1 MYFRSNTLLMKIL
14 EQIGK
19 YFILMSRVFSKPE
32 KNKIYYK
39 QVLKEIES
47 LGINSIG
54 IVIIISVF
62 MGAVI
67 TLQTRYNLENPLIP
81 LYLIGLTARDSMLLE
96 FSSTIV
102 GLILAGK
109 VGSHVASEIGHMR
122 ITEQIDALEIMG
134 VNSASYLILPK
145 IAATVIF
152 NPILTLISMFVG
164 VLGGW
169 AAAVLTGALSSAD
182 YIYGI
187 QYWFV
192 PFYIT
197 YSLVKTVVFAVII
210 TSVPAFF
217 GYYVKGG
224 SIEVGRSSTKGVVA
238 SSILIL
244 LFNVILTQLL
254 LAR

>member
-1 MYFRSNTLLMKIL
+1 MRFLAH
-14 EQIGK
+14 IGK
-19 YFILMSRVFSKPE
+19 YFLLMGRVLSKPE
-32 KNKIYYK
+32 KGKIYYR
-39 QVLKEIES
+39 QVFIEIEK

-54 IVIIISVF
+54 IVIIISIF

-81 LYLIGLTARDSMLLE
+81 LYLIGLTARDTMLLE

-109 VGSHVASEIGHMR
+109 VGSNIASEIGHMR

-134 VNSASYLILPK
+134 VNSASFLVLPK
-145 IAATVIF
+145 MLAAIIF
-152 NPILTLISMFVG
+152 NPVLTLISMFVG
-164 VLGGW
+164 IMGGW
-169 AAAVLTGALSSAD
+169 GAAVITGALTSSD

-197 YSLVKTVVFAVII
+197 YSLIKTVIFAIII
-210 TSVPAFF
+210 TTVPAFF
-217 GYYVKGG
+217 GYYVEGG
-224 SIEVGRSSTKGVVA
+224 ALEVGRSSTKGVVT
-238 SSILIL
+238 SSVLIL

-254 LAR
+254 LA